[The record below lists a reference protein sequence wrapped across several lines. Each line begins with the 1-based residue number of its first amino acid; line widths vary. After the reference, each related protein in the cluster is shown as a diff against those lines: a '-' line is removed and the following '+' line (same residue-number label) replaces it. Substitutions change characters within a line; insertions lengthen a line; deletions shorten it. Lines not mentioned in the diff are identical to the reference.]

1 MSTNKEYILEDT
13 DLIVSK
19 TDLKGVITY
28 VNDDFIRIGGFSR
41 AELIGKPHSILRH
54 QDMPKAAFFDLWQTL
69 KSGNSWTGI
78 VKNRT
83 RDGGFYWVRANIMPL
98 FEHGKII
105 SYLSV
110 RNKPSAAEIAAASK
124 LYQEMQA
131 GHSRIKL
138 DAGEVIT
145 PSLSK
150 AIVRK
155 FTNITVK
162 RKLITL
168 VTASLLSIAFIGGYG
183 AYGLSAIKSTSQ
195 NNTHDIEEHAKGINL
210 TRSVQVDFKTQV
222 QEFKNALLRGQNTAE
237 FAKYTKA
244 FDENG
249 SKVIKNLQTLT
260 DMMAQMDMPNMNT
273 NEKEF
278 MMLTN
283 NAIKNH
289 EALMIKYHTALQ
301 SYRSDDMTSIVLVD
315 SMVKDIDRGFI
326 SDIDKL
332 VAFHQG
338 EIDKFISE
346 SKEISSHIVEQFQ
359 YSVIFFG
366 LLIAAA
372 LLAWSIATL
381 LSILKPIERGTQLIK
396 QVSEGET
403 IQVNEFSKN
412 ELGKMM
418 QAIKMLG
425 IKVGFEAA
433 EDKRTARE
441 MLRIK
446 MALDEVRIP
455 VTLSN
460 SQRELIYMNTA
471 AQMLWRDMSESLV
484 QRIPNFNVQAMYG
497 QPVGQYLE
505 TQEDREKFAKRDD
518 APVTMIVNLGG
529 RKLRLTVISVYDEN
543 KNYVGRA
550 TQWKDITAEVA
561 MEQQISRIVEDA
573 TSGNF
578 RNRVNVDAKD
588 GFFKDLANGLNLL
601 LETCEKSYT
610 DIANIFDALSHG
622 DLTHKITTQYTGEFE
637 IIKNDANN
645 TVDKLT
651 EIVEQIKNITRNV
664 NEGSKEI
671 AASNTDL
678 SDRTTSQASALE
690 ETAASMN
697 ELNSTVQTNT
707 ENASDANAFVLNTSD
722 IASKGVQVIGR
733 VVHTMEDIRE
743 SSRKVVDIIS
753 VIDGISFQTNILA
766 LNAAVEAARAG
777 EQGRGFAVVAT
788 EVRSL
793 AQRAATAAGEI
804 KMLIND
810 SVEKIEDG
818 SKLVVDAGHTME
830 EIVTS
835 IRTVTKMISDISSAS
850 HEQSA
855 GIGQANSTILN
866 MEEMTQQN
874 AALVEQ
880 SAATADSLK
889 NQAVELSN
897 AVDYFKIS

>member
-1 MSTNKEYILEDT
+1 MSTNQEYVLADT

-41 AELIGKPHSILRH
+41 TELIGKPHNILRH
-54 QDMPKAAFFDLWQTL
+54 PDMPKAAFEDLWKTL

-78 VKNRT
+78 VNNQMKN
-83 RDGGFYWVRANIMPL
+83 GGFYWVRANIMPL
-98 FEHGKII
+98 FEQGKIVA
-105 SYLSV
+105 YLSV

-124 LYQEMQA
+124 LYKEMQA
-131 GHSRIKL
+131 GRSRIKL
-138 DAGEVIT
+138 DAGEVIEPNLT
-145 PSLSK
+145 K
-150 AIVRK
+150 AIVRT
-155 FTNITVK
+155 FSNITIK
-162 RKLITL
+162 TKLITL
-168 VTASLLSIAFIGGYG
+168 VTLSLLSLGGIAGYG
-183 AYGLSAIKSTSQ
+183 SYGLGYIQSVTEKNITEV
-195 NNTHDIEEHAKGINL
+195 EEHAKGMNL
-210 TRSVQVDFKTQV
+210 SRSAQVDFKTQV
-222 QEFKNALLRGQNTAE
+222 QEFKNSLIRGQNPEA
-237 FAKYTKA
+237 FAKYVKA
-244 FDENG
+244 FDEQ
-249 SKVIKNLQTLT
+249 SEKVDKNLRALSEL
-260 DMMAQMDMPNMNT
+260 MADMP
-273 NEKEF
+273 EKD
-278 MMLTN
+278 
-283 NAIKNH
+283 IV
-289 EALMIKYHTALQ
+289 ALPTAALEHHIEVTKKYRAALQ
-301 SYRSDDMTSIVLVD
+301 AYQSDNVASIFTVDALV
-315 SMVKDIDRGFI
+315 KGIDRSFI
-326 SDIDKL
+326 DDVDKL
-332 VAFHQG
+332 VAFNQSEIEKHIG
-338 EIDKFISE
+338 EGKA
-346 SKEISSHIVEQFQ
+346 ISSNVVEQFQ
-359 YSVIFFG
+359 NSVTLIG
-366 LLIAAA
+366 LLIASI
-372 LLAWSIATL
+372 LLTWSIATL
-381 LSILKPIERGTQLIK
+381 LSILRPIKRASELMV
-396 QVSEGET
+396 QVAEGQQV
-403 IQVNEFSKN
+403 QVNEFSKN
-412 ELGKMM
+412 ELGQIM
-418 QAIKMLG
+418 QAIKNMG
-425 IKVGFEAA
+425 IKFGFEAA

-460 SQRELIYMNTA
+460 SQKELIYMNTA
-471 AQMLWRDMSESLV
+471 AQMLWNDMSETLAK
-484 QRIPNFNVQAMYG
+484 RLPNFTVQGMLG

-505 TQEDREKFAKRDD
+505 TEEDREHFAKHDD
-518 APVTMIVNLGG
+518 APITMIVNLGG
-529 RKLRLTVISVYDEN
+529 KKLRLTVLSIYDAN

-550 TQWKDITAEVA
+550 TQWKDITAELA
-561 MEQQISRIVEDA
+561 MQRQISDIVKDA

-578 RNRVNVDAKD
+578 RNRVNVTEKE
-588 GFFKDLANGLNLL
+588 GFFRKLADGLNLL

-610 DIANIFDALSHG
+610 DIADIFDALSHG
-622 DLTHKITTQYTGEFE
+622 DLTHKITTQYTGEFDT
-637 IIKNDANN
+637 IKNDANY

-651 EIVEQIKNITRNV
+651 EIVEQIKSITRNV

-671 AASNTDL
+671 AASNADL

-690 ETAASMN
+690 ETAASMH

-707 ENASDANAFVLNTSD
+707 ENANDANTFVVNTSD

-830 EIVTS
+830 EIVSS
-835 IRTVTKMISDISSAS
+835 IHTVTKMISGISAAS
-850 HEQSA
+850 NEQSS
-855 GIGQANSTILN
+855 GIGQANSAILN

-880 SAATADSLK
+880 SAATADNLK
-889 NQAVELSN
+889 NQAVALSS
-897 AVDYFKIS
+897 AVDYFKFG